1 MLFVSK
7 QEAGFPALGY
17 VANPFLL
24 PRKAGTAP
32 WESLLVG
39 SAVNRLIRAL
49 YRAVESEKPR
59 PIWVAIKKDIPSY
72 YSLRAGNAFLAQS
85 ALPGSIDVLALAIP
99 LETMRWGRTRG
110 TLTELAETI
119 AAVGFDRTLGAWA
132 LKALTEPDE
141 ALAEWTALDS
151 DEVLAIIAGLESDVE
166 MTVTEYFGV
175 VAYTRS
181 DDKAT
186 DIALH
191 KEHLRDRGQETD
203 PDREDEDEVADEDVE
218 ALTVEEHGQVL
229 ADVDD
234 ANQVD
239 NSEGDEEVPEGPRW
253 HPVVD
258 YVVAYTKAHLSP
270 VVARAIKSYVTDG
283 TGFVAQELKVT
294 KAPRKTIRA
303 ITEFADARWERV
315 VVLFNRFDPW
325 PMMDDE
331 GRSIAVA
338 GLSELRWALAENAIM
353 ALVLE
358 DGLAPEIEEQF
369 AAAERVDWDF
379 PGIERISQGDMS
391 IDRGVVQEWLDAAAI
406 EGKSPIDAG
415 GPELGQLY
423 ERANDSIEQFG
434 VAAAAAFA
442 DAAHRGATTLDEAAV
457 AAGLATFGEL
467 ADS

>member
-1 MLFVSK
+1 MST
-7 QEAGFPALGY
+7 QQAGFPALGY
-17 VANPFLL
+17 VANPFLV
-24 PRKAGTAP
+24 PTKAGIAP
-32 WESLLVG
+32 WETLIVG
-39 SAVNRLIRAL
+39 SSVNRLMRAL
-49 YRAVESEKPR
+49 HRAVGSEKPR
-59 PIWVAIKKDIPSY
+59 PIWVAIKKDIPSFY
-72 YSLRAGNAFLAQS
+72 VLRASNAFLAQS
-85 ALPGSIDVLALAIP
+85 ARPGSIDVLALGIP

-110 TLTELAETI
+110 TLTELAETV

-141 ALAEWTALDS
+141 TLDEWAVLDS
-151 DEVLAIIAGLESDVE
+151 DEVTTIVAGLESDVE

-175 VAYTRS
+175 VVYTRS

-191 KEHLRDRGQETD
+191 KEHLRDRDQETD
-203 PDREDEDEVADEDVE
+203 PDREDEDEAADEHVE
-218 ALTVEEHGQVL
+218 ALTVEDDGQVL
-229 ADVDD
+229 IDDDD
-234 ANQVD
+234 ADQVEG
-239 NSEGDEEVPEGPRW
+239 SEADEEAPEGPRW

-258 YVVAYTKAHLSP
+258 YVVAYTRAHLSP

-331 GRSIAVA
+331 GRSVAVA
-338 GLSELRWALAENAIM
+338 GLSELRWALAEHAIM
-353 ALVLE
+353 ALILE
-358 DGLAPEIEEQF
+358 EGIAPELEEQF

-379 PGIERISQGDMS
+379 PGIERISQGDMTL
-391 IDRGVVQEWLDAAAI
+391 DRGVIQEWLDAAAL
-406 EGKSPIDAG
+406 EGTSPIDAN
-415 GPELGQLY
+415 GPELEPFY
-423 ERANDSIEQFG
+423 ERANNDIEQFG
-434 VAAAAAFA
+434 VAGGAAFA
-442 DAAHRGATTLDEAAV
+442 DAAGRGATTLDEAAI
-457 AAGLATFGEL
+457 AAGLATLGEA